1 MAWAKPTMLEA
12 GGFLR
17 YDAAFLSAA
26 DAAVAARALVDSLAW
41 EQRTILLFGREIV
54 QPRLIAWAGSL
65 PYRYSG
71 QTLEPRAAPAVLE
84 RLWRRVDEVT
94 DHQFNHVLVNR
105 YRDGSDSMGWHS
117 DDEPELGPD
126 PPVASLSLGETRRFV
141 LQARRGRS
149 RARSLDLTSG
159 SLLFR
164 GGPCQHRYRHAVP
177 KQRSIQGERINL
189 TFRRILRVPG

>member
-159 SLLFR
+159 SLLFM

>member
-126 PPVASLSLGETRRFV
+126 PPVASLSLGATRRFV
-141 LQARRGRS
+141 LKPRRGPS

-159 SLLFR
+159 SLLFL

-177 KQRSIQGERINL
+177 KQPNACGERINL
-189 TFRRILRVPG
+189 TFRRVLQEPL